1 MYNIF
6 VPANISPEASNSLA
20 EIFRILGQP
29 NRIQILLVIARQDAC
44 VCHIEA
50 VLGIRQAAISQHLMV
65 LRKAGLVTTA
75 REGRHVFYLL
85 ALPDLYPAI
94 LQMAAAAGISAE
106 GLAQFSARPLPGC
119 SCPRCNPG
127 MDPKLVCRKP

>member
-1 MYNIF
+1 M
-6 VPANISPEASNSLA
+6 PANISPEPSTALA
-20 EIFRILGQP
+20 EIFRLLGQP

-50 VLGIRQAAISQHLMV
+50 ALGIRQAAISQHLMT
-65 LRKAGLVTTA
+65 LRKAGLVSTT
-75 REGRHVFYLL
+75 REGRHIFYLL

-94 LQMAAAAGISAE
+94 LQMAAAAGIAAE
-106 GLAQFSARPLPGC
+106 SLGQFSTCPLPGC
-119 SCPRCNPG
+119 SCPRCTPE